1 MFEIYEDRIEIKL
14 TGLVD
19 IKDKRISELKLFFSQ
34 RYLGILTSVEKYNN
48 ILAIVIQAKLTEEEI
63 IDIKDD
69 IM

>member
-1 MFEIYEDRIEIKL
+1 MKL

-34 RYLGILTSVEKYNN
+34 RYPGILTSVEKYNN
-48 ILAIVIQAKLTEEEI
+48 ILAIVIQAKLIEEEI